1 MKDPHLFSIH
11 SKAKPY
17 FLKLSSMSPNTSPYS
32 KINPFLKPL
41 NEMPVAP
48 HDEKSLHRAI
58 NPTCS
63 TTSSCQL
70 QLFLVVL
77 GWRSLDKMKK
87 QRKKRII
94 VESYYVQI
102 TISLN
107 VFLTSSNSYYTLCGG
122 YHYPPHSTESLSSR
136 SQSSSV
142 HPSIWQ
148 TVPKYLLLI

>member
-87 QRKKRII
+87 QRKKRGKNAQKLS
-94 VESYYVQI
+94 VTVCLECSEGKMSY
-102 TISLN
+102 
-107 VFLTSSNSYYTLCGG
+107 TSS
-122 YHYPPHSTESLSSR
+122 
-136 SQSSSV
+136 
-142 HPSIWQ
+142 
-148 TVPKYLLLI
+148 